1 MSWPIGR
8 ILFWSCF
15 LGLAAW
21 SIWRRFTRV
30 DRLEIGACL
39 LCGYDLR
46 SASTVCPECGL
57 PVPPYEERI
66 DLESEAESGVRGW
79 QELVVNGPVIE
90 PRAPGSDERR
100 ITIYQTKNYLEAV
113 LLGRKLS
120 ASGINCGVQGRQLRR
135 GLLKADLSLVVWSE
149 DAQVAKEMIEELN
162 RRREKHPEPRAVKL
176 DYHGGPAELNHT

>member
-15 LGLAAW
+15 LALAAW

-46 SASTVCPECGL
+46 SASPGWPQRGPPGPAGGRGGCAL

-90 PRAPGSDERR
+90 PRAPGS
-100 ITIYQTKNYLEAV
+100 
-113 LLGRKLS
+113 
-120 ASGINCGVQGRQLRR
+120 
-135 GLLKADLSLVVWSE
+135 
-149 DAQVAKEMIEELN
+149 
-162 RRREKHPEPRAVKL
+162 
-176 DYHGGPAELNHT
+176 